1 MKRCCLLLGSVAALA
16 FALQEVRAAP
26 LDAEACGKL
35 NGERLQLEFAGA
47 RNNMAKGPEWAKGN
61 LSPDAVNQV
70 RRLIEVDAQM
80 LFRCSGFN
88 LVNLSPDPDPDPD
101 PPLAGLTKEGED
113 APAKTEP
120 KTKAKPKADKSKEK
134 DAKATQPPAKKP
146 AAKQEPGA
154 GPEKGTEKK
163 AAAKPAPK
171 PKAKV
176 DDAYKPPPADPK
188 ADPFA
193 NKAKPA
199 PK

>member
-16 FALQEVRAAP
+16 FALREVRAAP

-61 LSPDAVNQV
+61 LSPDAVDQV

-101 PPLAGLTKEGED
+101 PPLAGLAKEGED
-113 APAKTEP
+113 VPAKAEP
-120 KTKAKPKADKSKEK
+120 KPKAKPKADKSKAK
-134 DAKATQPPAKKP
+134 DAKAAQPPAKKP
-146 AAKQEPGA
+146 PAKQEPAA
-154 GPEKGTEKK
+154 GPEKK
-163 AAAKPAPK
+163 AAAKPPPK

-176 DDAYKPPPADPK
+176 EDAYKPPPADPK